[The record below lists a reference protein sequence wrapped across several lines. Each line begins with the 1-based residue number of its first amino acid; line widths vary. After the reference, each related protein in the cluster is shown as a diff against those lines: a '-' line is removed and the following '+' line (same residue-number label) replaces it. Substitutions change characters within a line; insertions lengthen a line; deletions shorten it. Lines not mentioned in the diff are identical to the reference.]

1 VKVIAR
7 RIPKTGSAG
16 EPDRLGAMATLLGA
30 SEEVEATLKF
40 ARDSVESEIARY
52 RIGVFATLVVLV
64 VVSNLVAGI
73 AGQPTTFVP
82 ALWFAVCTTYAVAMR
97 RIVARIGAPA
107 WVIYASIALDMLAM
121 VANFAI
127 IAGTGTKEVRT
138 ASPVFAA
145 HLAAPGILLI
155 MLVGSLRAHRKAS
168 IFAGLFGSVCILV
181 TLIPLEGFHPAQIP
195 LALGIWIA
203 AVVCIAAAR
212 QARTN
217 LDDFAR
223 LRLLRRYLSP
233 AAVERVMRENP
244 DAALALGGR
253 LLTVTLLAADLR
265 GFTAMSEKMSPDEVV
280 RQLNAYHGTMLERI
294 EEHGGALDKFI
305 GDGILVVF
313 GLDPETRHA
322 DDGAAA
328 AVACARDMLVALDR
342 HNAERAGE
350 GNPALRMGIGVHTG
364 PVVAGNIG
372 APGRRLEF
380 TVIGDAVNTAARLE
394 GLTKEAAT
402 PVLISSDTVD
412 RLNERGG
419 LRELPAMQAKG
430 RSEKTRV
437 FHLEGPTS

>member
-1 VKVIAR
+1 
-7 RIPKTGSAG
+7 
-16 EPDRLGAMATLLGA
+16 MATLLGA
-30 SEEVEATLKF
+30 SQEVEATLKF

-64 VVSNLVAGI
+64 IVSNVAAGI
-73 AGQPTTFVP
+73 AGQPTTLVP
-82 ALWFAVCTTYAVAMR
+82 ALWFAVCTTYAVVMR
-97 RIVARIGAPA
+97 RIVARIGAPE
-107 WVIYASIALDMLAM
+107 WVIYTSIALDMLAM

-127 IAGTGTKEVRT
+127 IAATGTKEVRA
-138 ASPVFAA
+138 ASPIFAA

-168 IFAGLFGSVCILV
+168 IFAGLFGSVCILA
-181 TLIPLEGFHPAQIP
+181 TLVPLEGFHPSQIP
-195 LALGIWIA
+195 LALGTWIA

-313 GLDPETRHA
+313 GLDPETRNA
-322 DDGAAA
+322 DAGAAA

-402 PVLISSDTVD
+402 PVLISSDTVE
-412 RLNERGG
+412 RLTERQG

-437 FHLEGPTS
+437 FQLEGATL

>member
-1 VKVIAR
+1 
-7 RIPKTGSAG
+7 
-16 EPDRLGAMATLLGA
+16 MAVLLGA
-30 SEEVEATLKF
+30 SQEIEATLKF
-40 ARDSVESEIARY
+40 VRESVESEIARY
-52 RIGVFATLVVLV
+52 RIVLFAILVVLV
-64 VVSNLVAGI
+64 IVANLVSA
-73 AGQPTTFVP
+73 AQGQPSTFVP
-82 ALWFAVCTTYAVAMR
+82 ALWFAACTTYAITMR
-97 RIVARIGAPA
+97 RVVARIGAPD
-107 WVIYASIALDMLAM
+107 WVIYASTALDMVAM

-127 IAGTGTKEVRT
+127 IALTGTKEIRDN
-138 ASPVFAA
+138 SHIFAA

-155 MLVGSLRAHRKAS
+155 MLVGSLRAHRGAS
-168 IFAGLFGSVCILV
+168 IFAGLFGSACIIATLV
-181 TLIPLEGFHPAQIP
+181 PLEGFHPAQIP
-195 LALGIWIA
+195 LSLGAWIGGGIC
-203 AVVCIAAAR
+203 VAAAR

-265 GFTAMSEKMSPDEVV
+265 GFTSMSEKMSPNEVV

-313 GLDPETRHA
+313 GLDRETGGG

-328 AVACARDMLVALDR
+328 AVACARDMLIALDR
-342 HNAERAGE
+342 HNVERARE

-380 TVIGDAVNTAARLE
+380 TVIGDAVNTASRLE

-402 PVLISSDTVD
+402 PVLISSDTVE
-412 RLNERGG
+412 RLSVRSG

-437 FHLEGPTS
+437 FAFEGDPT

>member
-1 VKVIAR
+1 MEA
-7 RIPKTGSAG
+7 
-16 EPDRLGAMATLLGA
+16 LLGA
-30 SEEVEATLKF
+30 SQEIEATLKF
-40 ARDSVESEIARY
+40 ARESVESEIARY

-64 VVSNLVAGI
+64 VAANLVAG
-73 AGQPTTFVP
+73 AQGRPTTFVP
-82 ALWFAVCTTYAVAMR
+82 ALWFAACTAYAIGMR
-97 RIVARIGAPA
+97 RVVARVGAPD
-107 WVIYASIALDMLAM
+107 WVVYTSIALDMTAM
-121 VANFAI
+121 VTNFAI
-127 IAGTGTKEVRT
+127 IGLTGTSEVR
-138 ASPVFAA
+138 AGSPVFAT
-145 HLAAPGILLI
+145 HLVGAGVLLI
-155 MLVGSLRAHRKAS
+155 MLVGSLRAHRGAS
-168 IFAGLFGSVCILV
+168 IFAGLFGSACIV
-181 TLIPLEGFHPAQIP
+181 ATLLPLEGFHPALVP
-195 LALGIWIA
+195 LSLGAWIA
-203 AVVCIAAAR
+203 GVVGVAAAR

-265 GFTAMSEKMSPDEVV
+265 GFTSMSEKMSPDEVV

-294 EEHGGALDKFI
+294 EDHGGALDKFM
-305 GDGILVVF
+305 GDGLLVVF
-313 GLDPETRHA
+313 GLDRETGPD

-342 HNAERAGE
+342 HNVERARD

-380 TVIGDAVNTAARLE
+380 TVIGDTVNTASRLE

-402 PVLISSDTVD
+402 PVLISSDTVG
-412 RLNERGG
+412 RLKGRDG

-437 FHLEGPTS
+437 FALEVDASGSA